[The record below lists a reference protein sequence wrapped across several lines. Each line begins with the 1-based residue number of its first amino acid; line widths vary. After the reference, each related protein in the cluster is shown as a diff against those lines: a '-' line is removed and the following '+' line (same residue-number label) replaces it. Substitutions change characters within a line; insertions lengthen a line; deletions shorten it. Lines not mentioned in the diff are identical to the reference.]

1 MRPVN
6 QVNGIWRKHY
16 KEEHVQRLVARMDL
30 LWSKKRRK
38 LAEPLETGG
47 RGEQRAMRLRWG
59 QGQSNRGLRQPQE
72 GCPLHPKR
80 NRESEEG
87 AE

>member
-30 LWSKKRRK
+30 LRSKKRKK
-38 LAEPLETGG
+38 LAELLETGG
-47 RGEQRAMRLRWG
+47 RGGQRAMRLRWG

-72 GCPLHPKR
+72 GCPFHSKR
-80 NRESEEG
+80 NRGSEEG
-87 AE
+87 SE